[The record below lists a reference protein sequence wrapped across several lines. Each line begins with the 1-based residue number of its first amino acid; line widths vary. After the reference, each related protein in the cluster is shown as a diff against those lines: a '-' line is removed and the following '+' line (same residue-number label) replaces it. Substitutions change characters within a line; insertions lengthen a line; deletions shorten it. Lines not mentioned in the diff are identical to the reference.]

1 VSIDQ
6 SPWCSLS
13 SGDLSAQVDP
23 LGAQLSVLRDRSGRD
38 LLWDGD
44 KSIWAGRAPILF
56 PIVGALAEGTYRLA
70 SAAYRL
76 PRHGFARV
84 GLFQV
89 IDSSP
94 RSALFRLRA
103 DDESFKV
110 YPFQFELDVRVA
122 LVGPTFS
129 MTTVIRNQG
138 DADMPAS
145 VGYHPALRWPLP
157 FGQARSSH
165 FIEFEHAEPS
175 PIRRL
180 DSDGLLR
187 PERFPT
193 PVVQRQLKL
202 TDALFRDDAV
212 IFDDLSSRS
221 VIYGAN
227 DGPRIRVGF
236 PDAVYLGIWT
246 KPQAHFI
253 CIEPWR
259 GVADPQ
265 GYAGDF
271 CKKPGMSVLPAGAE
285 TAITMSI
292 TLLP

>member
-1 VSIDQ
+1 VSVDRSQ
-6 SPWCSLS
+6 WRSLS

-44 KSIWAGRAPILF
+44 QSIWAGRAPILF
-56 PIVGALAEGTYRLA
+56 PIVGALARGTYRLG
-70 SAAYRL
+70 SSAYRL

-84 GLFQV
+84 SLFQV

-94 RSALFRLRA
+94 SSALFRLRA
-103 DDESFKV
+103 DHESLKV

-122 LVGPTFS
+122 LIGATFS
-129 MTTVIRNQG
+129 MTTVVRNQG
-138 DADMPAS
+138 NTDMPVS

-165 FIEFEHAEPS
+165 FIEFENAEPS

-180 DSDGLLR
+180 DSDGLLS
-187 PERFPT
+187 PERLTT

-227 DGPRIRVGF
+227 DGPRIRVRF
-236 PDAVYLGIWT
+236 PDAAYLGIWT
-246 KPQAHFI
+246 KPQANFI

-271 CKKPGMSVLPAGAE
+271 SKKPGVSLLSVGSE

>member
-6 SPWCSLS
+6 SQWLSLS
-13 SGDLSAQVDP
+13 SGDLSARIDP
-23 LGAQLSVLRDRSGRD
+23 LGAQLSVLSDRSGRD
-38 LLWDGD
+38 LLWNGD

-56 PIVGALAEGTYRLA
+56 PIVGALAEGTYRLG

-84 GLFQV
+84 SLFRIV
-89 IDSSP
+89 DSSP
-94 RSALFRLRA
+94 GSAIFRLNA
-103 DDESFKV
+103 DDESLKV
-110 YPFQFELDVRVA
+110 YPFHFELDVRIE
-122 LVGPTFS
+122 LVGPTLS

-138 DADMPAS
+138 AADMPAS

-175 PIRRL
+175 AIRRL
-180 DSDGLLR
+180 DSDGLLKS
-187 PERFPT
+187 ERFPT
-193 PVVQRQLKL
+193 PVDRRQLKL
-202 TDALFRDDAV
+202 TDALFQDDAL

-236 PDAVYLGIWT
+236 PDAAYLGIWT
-246 KPQAHFI
+246 KPQANFV

-271 CKKPGMSVLPAGAE
+271 SKKPGVSNLSAGAE
-285 TAITMSI
+285 MAITMSI